1 MSVESGQVSNAGIG
15 LAYLAVGDRG
25 RPLVVCPGLSDS
37 AEDYRDILEALAPQ
51 HTVAMSFRGQAGSDT
66 PDTGYDLQ
74 DFASDIGAVLD
85 TLDLQDVVLFAHSR
99 AVAYAIA
106 YTAAHPGRVAKLVLG
121 DAAPVHRSYPPAW
134 VDGFA
139 ASQWR
144 GQRVDQRIPRQVL
157 HKLQR
162 EAGHVDLWDTLA
174 QLPVPAVAMLG
185 GAHLSEHLTGLT
197 SDYQMAGVEVI
208 TVDGAKHD
216 LWNPRLDQFVA
227 LLRDLA
233 DPDRGTRTAQQ

>member
-1 MSVESGQVSNAGIG
+1 VVNAGIR
-15 LAYLAVGDRG
+15 LAYLAVGERG

-37 AEDYRDILEALAPQ
+37 AEDYREILQALAPQ
-51 HTVAMSFRGQAGSDT
+51 HTVALSFRGQAGSDT
-66 PDTGYDLQ
+66 PGTGYDLQ
-74 DFASDIGAVLD
+74 DFASDIGAILD
-85 TLDLQDVVLFAHSR
+85 AFDLQEVVLFAHSR

-106 YTAAHPGRVAKLVLG
+106 YTALHPGRVAKLVLG

-157 HKLQR
+157 HKVQR
-162 EAGHVDLWDTLA
+162 EARHVDLWDTLV
-174 QLPVPAVAMLG
+174 QLPVPTVALIG
-185 GAHLSEHLTGLT
+185 GAHPAQYLTGLT
-197 SDYQMAGVEVI
+197 SDYQTAGVEVI
-208 TVDGAKHD
+208 VIDGATHD
-216 LWNPRLDQFVA
+216 LWNPDLDRFVT

-233 DPDRGTRTAQQ
+233 DPDSGTHTGQ